1 MKGRPMK
8 LVQVLGTGCTKCQ
21 KLATLAEKVAGE
33 RGLDVRV
40 EKVTSIVGIAEFGVV
55 ATPAIAVDGNVVVA
69 GKIPSEDELA
79 QLMS

>member
-1 MKGRPMK
+1 MK
-8 LVQVLGTGCTKCQ
+8 LVQVLGTGCAKCQ
-21 KLATLAEKVAGE
+21 KLATLAEKVASD

-40 EKVTSIVGIAEFGVV
+40 EKVTSIVDIAEFGVV
-55 ATPAIAVDGNVVVA
+55 ATPAIAVDGAVVVA